1 MATPQVG
8 GLVQITEGAIEEAA
22 KFVGCYCPVIEL
34 LCPGSS
40 SVRARLPNGKTE
52 LLLGSEYRFVNGS
65 GAKDQPKAKL
75 TGGSSDYYKA
85 PINKPTTEGKDPY
98 EAECNDIIEALDMRF
113 AEANIFKAIWRRAA
127 ARLGNGKPGTTDLYD
142 AEKIE
147 FFGNRV
153 LVQAQ
158 QSQGA

>member
-1 MATPQVG
+1 M
-8 GLVQITEGAIEEAA
+8 
-22 KFVGCYCPVIEL
+22 
-34 LCPGSS
+34 
-40 SVRARLPNGKTE
+40 
-52 LLLGSEYRFVNGS
+52 SER
-65 GAKDQPKAKL
+65 KL
-75 TGGSSDYYKA
+75 TGGSSDYYKV
-85 PINKPTTEGKDPY
+85 PITKPTTPGKAPY

-142 AEKIE
+142 AEKIA

-158 QSQGA
+158 PKEHL